1 MGALLL
7 LLRPPHP
14 HPCSK
19 GGLWLTESRSSCLL
33 QSLAFS
39 SALSFVFLCILRWG
53 LWSGIRDGGCRL
65 LTFAALQRGYWVTA
79 QLLIKWGIDSSSLRI
94 KKRTAFEHFQ
104 SPAIKQSKY
113 RPSPSV
119 RTLEHSRSN
128 CQDLPWQ
135 VLQVQRLGLG
145 QWGSSLTDEPED
157 WLEPASHTFLA
168 FARLRDL
175 PHCSF

>member
-1 MGALLL
+1 MHCCSCCTHPTPTRAPREGCGSLN
-7 LLRPPHP
+7 PDPHQF
-14 HPCSK
+14 
-19 GGLWLTESRSSCLL
+19 LA
-33 QSLAFS
+33 LAFS

-53 LWSGIRDGGCRL
+53 LWSGMRDGGCRL

-94 KKRTAFEHFQ
+94 KKRTVFEHFR

-113 RPSPSV
+113 HPSPSA

-135 VLQVQRLGLG
+135 VLQVQLLGLG
-145 QWGSSLTDEPED
+145 QWGSSLTDEPEA
-157 WLEPASHTFLA
+157 WLEPLHTFLA